1 LQAVVETIRNLLP
14 KLEQDLTDWEKAL
27 DAKAK
32 VSPKRIS

>member
-1 LQAVVETIRNLLP
+1 MVEAIRNLLP
-14 KLEQDLTDWEKAL
+14 KLEQDLKDLEKAL